1 MKRKGHKEESR
12 SSQEF
17 DSKDKANK
25 PSGDR
30 TYRKYESS
38 DSSTYLPPV
47 AIYYGIPYATP
58 PVGTNR

>member
-1 MKRKGHKEESR
+1 MRRKVPKEESR

-17 DSKDKANK
+17 NSKDRSNK
-25 PSGDR
+25 PSGERNSRGYDNG
-30 TYRKYESS
+30 EHSS
-38 DSSTYLPPV
+38 SLPPV